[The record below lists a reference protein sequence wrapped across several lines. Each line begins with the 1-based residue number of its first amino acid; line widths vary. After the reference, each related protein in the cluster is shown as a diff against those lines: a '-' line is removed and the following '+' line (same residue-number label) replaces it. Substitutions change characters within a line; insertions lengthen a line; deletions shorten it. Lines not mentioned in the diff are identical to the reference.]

1 MSKFQLQFVGI
12 LSNVDKSILGIK
24 LSDGFQIEE
33 MATEEAIEALRIWG
47 NFSDNQLTRELVR
60 HACFCDQYIYCVV
73 KGVDITSENGLE
85 PSREDLSTKYYKLI
99 NEAQRDLHDTFR
111 LMRLY
116 NGGNICMPLKYLF
129 VTDDGELY
137 ATKGHIESLYPIQ
150 SEKFS
155 LESSEIPKLTQ
166 FISETKIPFTPDFVQ
181 NAFETF
187 EQSYQTSNK
196 VLSYLSL
203 MMSLELLLNRNEN
216 EVAYSIQRYASVL
229 LGKDIDDAK
238 RIFNDIKKLYTLRSN
253 LIHGSKGK
261 IQFSAGNEEDLMRIR
276 HYVRDLIIEINRLY
290 QTKEDLNL
298 LDRNEFLKRLDFIG
312 VGGLD

>member
-1 MSKFQLQFVGI
+1 
-12 LSNVDKSILGIK
+12 
-24 LSDGFQIEE
+24 
-33 MATEEAIEALRIWG
+33 
-47 NFSDNQLTRELVR
+47 
-60 HACFCDQYIYCVV
+60 
-73 KGVDITSENGLE
+73 
-85 PSREDLSTKYYKLI
+85 
-99 NEAQRDLHDTFR
+99 
-111 LMRLY
+111 
-116 NGGNICMPLKYLF
+116 
-129 VTDDGELY
+129 
-137 ATKGHIESLYPIQ
+137 
-150 SEKFS
+150 
-155 LESSEIPKLTQ
+155 
-166 FISETKIPFTPDFVQ
+166 
-181 NAFETF
+181 
-187 EQSYQTSNK
+187 
-196 VLSYLSL
+196 